1 MKRIRKDHVADAYAE
16 ATDGCRCSVWERRDS
31 ARQELR
37 DIDADQAIQ
46 DAEEREARRESQSAR
61 KR

>member
-1 MKRIRKDHVADAYAE
+1 MFTEEDGAAAYEE
-16 ATDGCRCSVWERRDS
+16 ATDGCRRLVRATRDS
-31 ARQELR
+31 ARQEQR
-37 DIDADQAIQ
+37 VIDADQAIQ